1 MAGQSGHRDAVHRTG
16 KSLGERL
23 LRKLQR
29 EDTRRMPERRDF
41 LFAEGGPGGDREMA
55 GGLAHASF
63 ALGAGLYAALAAGV
77 RAAKG
82 GSPVAYAS
90 LRAALGILA
99 R

>member
-29 EDTRRMPERRDF
+29 KATRRMPERRDF

-55 GGLAHASF
+55 GGLQHAAS
-63 ALGAGLYAALAAGV
+63 ALGAGLQAAG
-77 RAAKG
+77 AG
-82 GSPVAYAS
+82 G
-90 LRAALGILA
+90 L
-99 R
+99 